1 MGGMQFSLRTLLAAI
16 AVVGIGAALW
26 TAKPSWQ
33 VGAVES
39 ILVAWA
45 LASAAT
51 LIVHTSGKAKAFWL
65 GVGIQFSLATVV
77 LIVGGGL
84 FGYSRYGLNYFQVA
98 LESVS
103 EGFRPVLAA
112 WAFAPV
118 VGLLCLLT
126 HWLLIRPPEPK
137 D

>member
-1 MGGMQFSLRTLLAAI
+1 MRRLQFSLRMLLAAV
-16 AVVGIGAALW
+16 AAVGIGAGLW
-26 TAKPSWQ
+26 VAKPSWQ

-39 ILVAWA
+39 MLVAWA

-65 GVGIQFSLATVV
+65 GVGIQCCLATVV

-103 EGFRPVLAA
+103 EGFQPVLAA

-118 VGLLCLLT
+118 VGLLCVFT
-126 HWLLIRPPEPK
+126 HRFFIRPPQ
-137 D
+137 